1 MSSRDDILA
10 AIRKNTVCDFPKPDY
25 KVIEHEA
32 MTFPDPVEKFC
43 ENLKAVGGQGIF
55 LKEGED
61 INTLIKSQYPDAKK
75 IASHLPEITC
85 ANVNPN
91 QLETPAELENVDVAV
106 LQGYWGVAENGAVW
120 YEQRDERHR
129 AIFFI
134 PECLVFILDKKHI
147 VNNMHEA
154 YQHIGNEHKDFAG
167 FISGPSKTADIE
179 QALVFGAHGAARLT
193 VIIKE

>member
-1 MSSRDDILA
+1 MSSRDEILA

-25 KVIEHEA
+25 SILETEA
-32 MTFPDPVEKFC
+32 MTFADPVAQFC
-43 ENLKAVGGQGIF
+43 EALKAVGGQGIF

-61 INTLIKSQYPDAKK
+61 INALIKSQYPEAKK
-75 IASHLPEITC
+75 IASHLQEISC
-85 ANVNPN
+85 ANVNPD
-91 QLETPAELENVDVAV
+91 QLETPAELEDVDVAV
-106 LQGYWGVAENGAVW
+106 LKADWGIAENGAVW

-129 AIFFI
+129 AIYFI

-154 YQHIGNEHKDFAG
+154 YRNIGEEHKDFAG

-179 QALVFGAHGAARLT
+179 QALVFGAHGAAKLT